1 MGSILDKEREGCNY
15 IRDCLSMKI
24 LSCHSPTFSGSTL
37 KTNEINWLLC
47 FRLPIHYPLMQN
59 TQLLLTIT
67 TTKAGATMS
76 SSMIWNSLF
85 SFFKFWSFVPNWASF
100 KNAYPMK
107 FFNLYLFYLFYDLF
121 SILEQIHS
129 CRRKV
134 LAAAHKRDWPDSG
147 CRIKFTLSCISHSVY
162 IQFTKIT

>member
-76 SSMIWNSLF
+76 SSIIWNSLF
-85 SFFKFWSFVPNWASF
+85 LSSNSGALCPIEHHSKTHILWNCLIYICFTF
-100 KNAYPMK
+100 
-107 FFNLYLFYLFYDLF
+107 FYDLF